1 MDPFTIAMLALAGIP
16 RLVDA
21 FESLFSTKKKS
32 GKRKKKLLME
42 TTKAGLTLGKVSE
55 EKQVLILNAVDSL
68 TDMVVKE
75 LNEAEP
81 KDTEP
86 PKE

>member
-21 FESLFSTKKKS
+21 FESLFSKKKKS
-32 GKRKKKLLME
+32 GPKKKKLLLE
-42 TTKAGLTLGKVSE
+42 TTKAGLTIGKVPE

-68 TDMVVKE
+68 TDMIVSE
-75 LNEAEP
+75 LNSSEEKEP
-81 KDTEP
+81 VV
-86 PKE
+86 

>member
-16 RLVDA
+16 KLVEA
-21 FESLFSTKKKS
+21 FESLFSTKKKA

-42 TTKAGLTLGKVSE
+42 TTKAGLTIGKVPE

-68 TDMVVKE
+68 TDMVVRE
-75 LNEAEP
+75 LNESE
-81 KDTEP
+81 T
-86 PKE
+86 KETATV